1 MKIALGI
8 EYQGTNYHGWQKQQG
23 LVTLQATLEEALSKL
38 ADQPVVVQC
47 AGRTDEG
54 VHAFGQVVHLETTAK
69 RSMHAWVFGGNNF
82 LPRDIRI
89 QWAKEMPEDFHA
101 RFSAVARRYRY
112 VIYNHNVSSA
122 LHREVTTFYFY
133 NLDEKRMQEAANYL
147 LGEHD
152 FSAFRGAY
160 CQARHAIRN
169 VTKLEITRQD
179 RLIFIDIIA
188 NAFLQHMVRNI
199 VGVLLEIGN
208 GDREPIW
215 AKKVLEGRRREKGG
229 ITAPSTGLYF
239 MQVDYPE
246 KYGLSY

>member
-23 LVTLQATLEEALSKL
+23 LVTLQGTLEEALSKL
-38 ADQPVVVQC
+38 ADQPIAVQC

-54 VHAFGQVVHLETTAK
+54 VHAFGQVVHLETTAR
-69 RSMHAWVFGGNNF
+69 RSIHAWVFGGNNF

-101 RFSAVARRYRY
+101 RFSAVARHYRY
-112 VIYNHNVSSA
+112 IIYNHNVPSA
-122 LHREVTTFYFY
+122 LYHERATFYFY
-133 NLDEKRMQEAANYL
+133 KLDEKRMQEAAQYL
-147 LGEHD
+147 IGEHD

-160 CQARHAIRN
+160 CQAQSTVRN
-169 VTKLEITRQD
+169 ITKLEISRSG
-179 RLIFIDIIA
+179 RIITIEVVA

-215 AKKVLEGRRREKGG
+215 AREVLESKTRSLGG

-246 KYGLSY
+246 KYGLSS